1 MHFHERPGFKEI
13 MFSKVLP
20 GHQHHYYCPL
30 SSLPPPLLSIL
41 LNENGSEASEC
52 NTHGPNTPAGSG
64 PTTDRGSEVW
74 FPNPE
79 RI

>member
-74 FPNPE
+74 FPNPK